1 MKAVITLLATVLLP
15 LSVAAQAP
23 PPLLPPGVEL
33 IDLGVATGSL
43 REFDIEVP
51 RTEKWLPYELVAAG
65 GGGSLSGT
73 LRVSLAS
80 GQPLREVVLD
90 GRTIVGGVVTLPAA
104 ASARRL
110 RIGLRG
116 GSQDMRTNLSLM
128 PMRAQLRS
136 GQVVPVY
143 PRHRAG
149 EAFGETLE
157 LRLTRSSDVDLRT
170 WGGDATVR
178 LEVKGPATSDGFPV
192 SACADEGD
200 AWRRCQLPGLKAGV
214 YYVSV
219 EGTGAPVNL
228 LGSWTV
234 SADGEIP
241 AGI

>member
-1 MKAVITLLATVLLP
+1 MKAVVTLLATVLLP

-23 PPLLPPGVEL
+23 PPLLPAGVEL
-33 IDLGVATGSL
+33 IDLGVSTGSL

-51 RTEKWLPYELVAAG
+51 RTEKWLPYELVAVDG
-65 GGGSLSGT
+65 GALSGT
-73 LRVSLAS
+73 LHVSLAS
-80 GQPLREVVLD
+80 GQSLREVTLD
-90 GRTIVGGVVTLPAA
+90 GRTIVGGVVVLPAT

-110 RIGLRG
+110 RISLQG

-128 PMRAQLRS
+128 PMRPQLRS

-157 LRLTRSSDVDLRT
+157 LRLTKPSDVDLRT
-170 WGGDATVR
+170 WGGNAAVK
-178 LEVKGPATSDGFPV
+178 LEVKGPAVGGGFPV

-200 AWRRCQLPGLKAGV
+200 AWRRCHLRGLEAGV

-228 LGSWTV
+228 LGSWTA
-234 SADGEIP
+234 SEDG
-241 AGI
+241 